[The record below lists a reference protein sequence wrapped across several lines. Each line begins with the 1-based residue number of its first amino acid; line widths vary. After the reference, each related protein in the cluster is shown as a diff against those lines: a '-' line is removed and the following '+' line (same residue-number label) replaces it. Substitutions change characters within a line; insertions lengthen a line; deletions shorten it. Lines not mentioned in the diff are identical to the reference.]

1 MLRAELLV
9 KQVQRQTENER
20 VGTNDGISLEEYYR
34 YFNDA
39 QLRLQRMI
47 LKVNNKAF
55 RTFTTW
61 SADGTED
68 YDLPFDYF
76 TRNTTA
82 SLEYS
87 ESGNERDYYVLKKET
102 QLERA
107 SYQGRPSKYILEG
120 TRILVNAY
128 PATGTFR
135 LTYTKRLPLV
145 DERRATVASRT
156 LTTGVLS
163 ALALASY
170 TDADYLLADHLCVV
184 DFNGVIKARGIPYTG
199 VTLGV
204 VTIQGSTYTLPTGYT
219 TVPVGDYVCLGAYS
233 STHFSVD
240 DSAEDFLVAYCS
252 RRILNRDG
260 SPDAADLTADELTM
274 IQDIVDIYADDAD
287 VDQVPVTDCEY
298 FGDLD

>member
-1 MLRAELLV
+1 MLRAELLL

-39 QLRLQRMI
+39 QLRLQRQI

-55 RTFTTW
+55 RTYTTW
-61 SADGTED
+61 PADGTED
-68 YDLPFDYF
+68 YDQPFDMF
-76 TRNTTA
+76 ARNQSVT
-82 SLEYS
+82 LEYT
-87 ESGNERDYYVLKKET
+87 SGTDADYVTLKKVT
-102 QLERA
+102 QLERSTIA
-107 SYQGRPSKYILEG
+107 GRPTQYILEG

-135 LTYTKRLPLV
+135 LTYTRRLPLV
-145 DERRATVASRT
+145 DKRRATVASRT
-156 LTTGVLS
+156 LSGSFALT
-163 ALALASY
+163 ALALSGY

-219 TVPVGDYVCLGAYS
+219 TITVGEYVCLGAYT
-233 STHFSVD
+233 STHFQVD
-240 DSAEDFLVAYCS
+240 ESAEDFLVAYCS

-260 SPDAADLTADELTM
+260 SPDAAELTADELTM
-274 IQDIVDIYADDAD
+274 LEDITDIYTDDAD
-287 VDQVPVTDCEY
+287 IDQVPVTNCDY